1 MIHYLCYMTQHSHQF
16 ILLLSLI
23 ILKLKVFRSS
33 ILEFKFNYLM
43 IRYFDKFINLDVK
56 SLVYLFFMVISFIL
70 KNFLLIIHKF
80 LQPSSIFH

>member
-16 ILLLSLI
+16 ILLYSLI

-43 IRYFDKFINLDVK
+43 IHYFDKFINLDVK

-70 KNFLLIIHKF
+70 NNFLLIIHKF
-80 LQPSSIFH
+80 FQPSSIFH

>member
-70 KNFLLIIHKF
+70 NNFLLIIHKF